1 LQQKGQTLVKL
12 ILALALLIG
21 LTAQCTPSSPTPPSP
36 TRASATATPAN
47 DTEAIRQLLTTECDA
62 VVHQNID
69 DLQSIWASDGV
80 ITDANHTSD
89 NANDDQVWKKWE
101 AIRDRYINLVFPSN
115 PAFCEHPNLNVHFAL
130 PDATATTDVKI
141 GVTNCA
147 GCNAWKLTKGQNG
160 WKITQLTY
168 NLTAQ
173 LCLQF
178 ESNQRNTEPVF
189 GKNRFGISL

>member
-1 LQQKGQTLVKL
+1 MVKL
-12 ILALALLIG
+12 ILALALLMG
-21 LTAQCTPSSPTPPSP
+21 VTAFCDSPLASHPNNTPAPPFGRTDLTVDPAHITPTPP
-36 TRASATATPAN
+36 N
-47 DTEAIRQLLTTECDA
+47 DTEAVTQLLDAECSA
-62 VVHQNID
+62 VVNQNLD

-101 AIRDRYINLVFPSN
+101 AIRDRYVNLVFPSN
-115 PAFCEHPNLNVHFAL
+115 PTFCEHPNLKVQFAL

-147 GCNAWKLTKGQNG
+147 GCNAWKFTKGQNG

-168 NLTAQ
+168 NLNAQ
-173 LCLQF
+173 
-178 ESNQRNTEPVF
+178 
-189 GKNRFGISL
+189 